1 MKVVAIH
8 SQKGGVGK
16 TSTAIHL
23 AHQASEY
30 GFETL
35 LIDLDPQASA
45 SYFLSGGES
54 KGLKARDWLRTSVDW
69 NDFIEASRYS
79 GVYLLPARKSLRKL
93 DRLMTDEASEKHLK
107 RLLRSLKS
115 QYDLVLIDC
124 PPGINT
130 VIEQAYRAAHRILVP
145 LTPTPLCFES
155 YQHVLEF
162 ADDNAISADKLMP
175 FFNRVNSR
183 LALHQQSIDGF
194 SERFDAPTPLS
205 IRATTEVEK
214 MALERRA
221 VAEIKPRH
229 PIVRDIQSLWKT
241 LMRELD
247 LHH

>member
-23 AHQASEY
+23 AHQASEF

-45 SYFLSGGES
+45 SYFLSGGDR
-54 KGLKARDWLRTSVDW
+54 KGLKARDWLRTSIDW
-69 NDFIEASRYS
+69 NDFIESSRYD

-93 DRLMTDEASEKHLK
+93 EQLMTDEASEKHLK

-115 QYDLVLIDC
+115 QFDLVLIDC

-130 VIEQAYRAAHRILVP
+130 VIEQAYRAAHKILVP

-155 YQHVLEF
+155 FQHVLEF
-162 ADDNAISADKLMP
+162 AAENAIGSEKLMP
-175 FFNRVNSR
+175 FFNRVNGR
-183 LALHQQSIDGF
+183 LALHKQSMDGF
-194 SERFDAPTPLS
+194 SERFNAKTPLS

-229 PIVRDIQSLWKT
+229 PIVRDIQALWKT

>member
-1 MKVVAIH
+1 MKVLAIH

-23 AHQASEY
+23 AHQASDY

-54 KGLKARDWLRTSVDW
+54 KGLKARDWLRTNVDW
-69 NDFIEASRYS
+69 NAFIESSRYE
-79 GVYLLPARKSLRKL
+79 GVHLLPARKSLRKL
-93 DRLMTDEASEKHLK
+93 DRLMTEEASDKHLK
-107 RLLRSLKS
+107 RLLRSLKA

-130 VIEQAYRAAHRILVP
+130 VIEQAYRAANRVLVP

-155 YQHVLEF
+155 YEHVLSF
-162 ADDNAISADKLMP
+162 AEDNAIAEAKLMP
-175 FFNRVNSR
+175 FFNRVNAR
-183 LALHQQSIDGF
+183 LALHQQSMAGF
-194 SERFDAPTPLS
+194 NERFGGEMPLS
-205 IRATTEVEK
+205 IRATTEIEK

-221 VAEIKPRH
+221 VADMKPRH
-229 PIVRDIQSLWKT
+229 AVVRDIQALWKA
-241 LMRELD
+241 LMRQLD